1 MKFFRSIINPFIVA
15 LLVVCVQGNVLAG
28 AFFAADFY
36 DEPGVRLLNQPMGD
50 YRARRQR
57 LLSEIKD
64 GVVVILGNVEEDAGV
79 EARYRQNN
87 WMAYLTGV
95 RTPEAALMLVPPG
108 LPSEKG
114 AREIV
119 FIPPRDVRAERWTG
133 VQLAPGDEA
142 AKAFGIER
150 VLPTI
155 INDTR
160 GDTATTAT
168 TTANTTTPATT
179 ATQDRAAKD
188 NILSKLKEA
197 SLLPAFKDASG
208 QSKMKLYTI
217 APRRLRDGNVREY
230 QFIERVK
237 KELPGVEVVSVANI
251 IAEMRKAKSAAELV
265 LLQKAI
271 DITGE
276 AERDAARSMK
286 PGMYEYEAQAII
298 EAAFTR
304 RGAERPGF
312 PSIVG
317 SGLYS
322 TILHYSENHKR
333 IDAGDLVV
341 CDIGAEYSLYTAD
354 ITRTFP
360 ANGKF
365 NARQRAVYQL
375 VLDTQTAAAA
385 YWKPGMTQLDL
396 HLFAQNFMRQST
408 LRAKDVD
415 GREYTMD
422 HFFIHGLGHYLGMD
436 VHDVGNYR
444 RPMQPGEVFTIEP
457 GIYIQTEK
465 LGVRIEDDY
474 VITPENTVRKLS
486 AAIPSAP
493 DDVERLMAESAT
505 RRADG

>member
-15 LLVVCVQGNVLAG
+15 LLIVCVCGNLFASVLFG
-28 AFFAADFY
+28 ATDFY
-36 DEPGVRLLNQPMGD
+36 DEPGVRLLNQPISD

-95 RTPEAALMLVPPG
+95 RTPEAALMLVPQG
-108 LPSEKG
+108 LPSENN

-142 AKAFGIER
+142 AKAFGVER
-150 VLPTI
+150 VLPTT
-155 INDTR
+155 INDAR
-160 GDTATTAT
+160 GDTATATTAT
-168 TTANTTTPATT
+168 TNIT

-197 SLLPAFKDASG
+197 ALLPAFKNASG

-230 QFIERVK
+230 QFVERVK

-251 IAEMRKAKSAAELV
+251 VAEMRKAKSAAELS

-276 AERDAARSMK
+276 AERDAARAMK

-304 RGAERPGF
+304 GGAERPGF

-360 ANGKF
+360 ASGKF
-365 NARQRAVYQL
+365 SARQRAVYQL

-444 RPMQPGEVFTIEP
+444 LPMQPGEVFTIEP

-493 DDVERLMAESAT
+493 DDIERLMAESAA
-505 RRADG
+505 RRADR

>member
-1 MKFFRSIINPFIVA
+1 VKFFRPISNPFIVA
-15 LLVVCVQGNVLAG
+15 LLIVCVCGNLFAGVLSG
-28 AFFAADFY
+28 ADFY
-36 DEPGVRLLNQPMGD
+36 DEPGVRLLNQPVSD

-95 RTPEAALMLVPPG
+95 RTPEAALMLVPQG
-108 LPSEKG
+108 LPSENG
-114 AREIV
+114 AREMV

-142 AKAFGIER
+142 AKAFGVER

-155 INDTR
+155 INDAR
-160 GDTATTAT
+160 GDTATTTTAT
-168 TTANTTTPATT
+168 TNIT

-197 SLLPAFKDASG
+197 ALLPAFKNAQG

-251 IAEMRKAKSAAELV
+251 VAEMRKAKSTAELV

-276 AERDAARSMK
+276 AERDVARALK
-286 PGMYEYEAQAII
+286 PGMYEYEAQSII

-304 RGAERPGF
+304 GGAERPGF

-360 ANGKF
+360 ASGKF

-375 VLDTQTAAAA
+375 VHDTQTAAAA

-408 LRAKDVD
+408 LRAKDAD

-474 VITPENTVRKLS
+474 VVTQENTVRKLS

-493 DDVERLMAESAT
+493 DDVERLMSESAA
-505 RRADG
+505 RRADR

>member
-1 MKFFRSIINPFIVA
+1 VKFFRLIINPFIVA
-15 LLVVCVQGNVLAG
+15 LLIVCVCGN
-28 AFFAADFY
+28 FFAGVLSGADFY
-36 DEPGVRLLNQPMGD
+36 DEPGVRLLNQPIGD

-64 GVVVILGNVEEDAGV
+64 GVVVILGNVEEGAGV

-95 RTPEAALMLVPPG
+95 RTPQAALMLVPPG
-108 LPSEKG
+108 LPSENN

-188 NILSKLKEA
+188 NVLSKLKEA
-197 SLLPAFKDASG
+197 AQLPVFKNASG
-208 QSKMKLYTI
+208 QSKMKIYTI
-217 APRRLRDGNVREY
+217 APRRLRDGLVREY
-230 QFIERVK
+230 QFAEMVK
-237 KELPGVEVVSVANI
+237 KELPGVEVVSVVNI
-251 IAEMRKAKSAAELV
+251 VAEMRKAKSAAELA

-276 AERDAARSMK
+276 AERDAARAMK

-298 EAAFTR
+298 EASFTR
-304 RGAERPGF
+304 GSAERPGF

-360 ANGKF
+360 ASGKF

-375 VLDTQTAAAA
+375 VLDTQAAAA
-385 YWKPGMTQLDL
+385 VYWKPGMTQLDL

-408 LRAKDVD
+408 LRAKDAD

-474 VITPENTVRKLS
+474 VITLENTVRKLS

-493 DDVERLMAESAT
+493 DEIEKLMSDSAV
-505 RRADG
+505 RRADR

>member
-1 MKFFRSIINPFIVA
+1 MKFFYSFACSLLA
-15 LLVVCVQGNVLAG
+15 LLLVFGSRPCETSAAL
-28 AFFAADFY
+28 AADFY
-36 DEPGVRLLNQPMGD
+36 DEPGVRLLNQPVSE
-50 YRARRQR
+50 YRARRQK

-64 GVVVILGNVEEDAGV
+64 GVVVILGDVEESAGV

-95 RTPEAALMLVPPG
+95 RTPGAALMLVPQG
-108 LPSEKG
+108 LPSAGG

-133 VQLAPGDEA
+133 VQLAPGDET
-142 AKAFGIER
+142 AKSFGVER
-150 VLPTI
+150 VLPSI
-155 INDTR
+155 ISD
-160 GDTATTAT
+160 AVKEE
-168 TTANTTTPATT
+168 
-179 ATQDRAAKD
+179 AAEDGTVKTK
-188 NILSKLKEA
+188 NNVLLKLQEA
-197 SLLPAFKDASG
+197 AALPAFKTAQG

-217 APRRLRDGNVREY
+217 APRRMRDGNVREF
-230 QFIERVK
+230 QFVEQIK
-237 KELPGVEVVSVANI
+237 KQLPGVEVISVANI
-251 IAEMRKAKSAAELV
+251 VAEMRKTKLPAELL

-276 AERDAARSMK
+276 AERDVAQQLK

-304 RGAERPGF
+304 HGAERPGF

-322 TILHYSENHKR
+322 TILHYNENHKR

-354 ITRTFP
+354 ITRTYP
-360 ANGKF
+360 ASGKF
-365 NARQRAVYQL
+365 TPRQRAVYQL

-385 YWKPGMTQLDL
+385 YWKPGMTQTDL
-396 HLFAQNFMRQST
+396 HLFAQNFMRQSQ
-408 LRAKDVD
+408 LRAKDTD
-415 GREYTMD
+415 GREYTLD

-436 VHDVGNYR
+436 VHDVGDYS

-457 GIYIQTEK
+457 GIYIQTEQ

-474 VITPENTVRKLS
+474 VITPANTVRKLS

-493 DDVERLMAESAT
+493 DDIERLMSEANT
-505 RRADG
+505 RRATR